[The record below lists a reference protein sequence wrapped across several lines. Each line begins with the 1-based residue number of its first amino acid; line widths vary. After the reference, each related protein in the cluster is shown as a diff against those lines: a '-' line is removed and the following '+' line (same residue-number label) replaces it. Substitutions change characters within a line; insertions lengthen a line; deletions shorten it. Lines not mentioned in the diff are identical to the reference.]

1 MGSIGMSKIF
11 NSIYTILQEGFQN
24 LIESVYSAVSSMLMN
39 GIMYSIIGLI
49 VLFYLIK
56 RLKGD
61 FGSREE
67 NYKAVI
73 WVATVCFIFAIM
85 SNYNAY
91 LGFLEI
97 LRIPVLYVTDVVV
110 SVFNPNGN
118 ASNLG
123 ELLGGAWDKINT
135 ILVGTSDY
143 GLNQATKDWS
153 PGKVMINIFI
163 HMITMLQMFIFWLIH
178 SILFIGLGCIFIVS
192 SILVNIILSL
202 APLVIP
208 LLIIPQTRGYF
219 FSWFKLVLS
228 YAMYAPFG
236 LLVLSFSSAN
246 IDKVIVGNNGLNE
259 DTFQAFYEKTFDYI
273 LIPSLLALISIYLL
287 TKIPNWINQILGTQ
301 NQESGGLGA
310 VGSIVGAGMTAGGSF
325 AGGALSGLISGK
337 TMGGALK
344 QGALNTI
351 PGGKLI
357 QNTMQ
362 EKKSAQMQEA
372 TLGALK
378 AMEGYFK

>member
-1 MGSIGMSKIF
+1 MGSIRMSKIF

-24 LIESVYSAVSSMLMN
+24 LMESVYSAVSGMLMN
-39 GIMYSIIGLI
+39 GIMYSIVGLI
-49 VLFYLIK
+49 VLFWLIK

-61 FGSREE
+61 FSSREE
-67 NYKAVI
+67 TYKSII
-73 WVATVCFIFAIM
+73 WVATACFIFAIM

-97 LRIPVLYVTDVVV
+97 LRIPVLYVTDTIVN
-110 SVFNPNGN
+110 VFIDNSNGN
-118 ASNLG
+118 VDNLG

-135 ILVGTSDY
+135 ILVGTNDY
-143 GLNQATKDWS
+143 GLSQMASSWWNPRK
-153 PGKVMINIFI
+153 IFI
-163 HMITMLQMFIFWLIH
+163 HIITMLQMFIFWLIH

-219 FSWFKLVLS
+219 FSWFKLMLS

-246 IDKVIVGNNGLNE
+246 IDKTITQNNALGQE
-259 DTFQAFYEKTFDYI
+259 IYQAFYEKTFDYI

-287 TKIPNWINQILGTQ
+287 TKIPSWINQILGTQ
-301 NQESGGLGA
+301 NQEGGGLGA
-310 VGSIVGAGMTAGGSF
+310 VGAIIGAGMTGGGAF
-325 AGGALSGLISGK
+325 AGGALSGLTENKGI
-337 TMGGALK
+337 GGALK
-344 QGALNTI
+344 QGALNAI

-362 EKKSAQMQEA
+362 EKNQHKCKKQH
-372 TLGALK
+372 
-378 AMEGYFK
+378 